1 MEKSRRELSGT
12 VHSFSFISFFSLPAK
27 TSKLS
32 TTGTGHLSGYP
43 KT

>member
-1 MEKSRRELSGT
+1 MNFLEQLT
-12 VHSFSFISFFSLPAK
+12 ILDLLAFSVLPAK